1 MRGITLK
8 KVWSD
13 ESLVEFEITI
23 SDGCSK
29 FCVKVYAGHQS
40 LETLAA
46 DLERFA
52 PSIFG
57 GIYDIELGKFGPEY
71 ANGAFR
77 ARLNF
82 DMEGRGR
89 LFVTVHAESDWYPIS
104 RTHVASR
111 ATLYLSSEPG
121 LLDRFVKE
129 LRQVHAGTRY
139 EAALECVQLCVE
151 PGHFGGSNG

>member
-13 ESLVEFEITI
+13 ENLVEFEITT
-23 SDGCSK
+23 SDGCST
-29 FCVKVYAGHQS
+29 FCVKVYAGLQS
-40 LETLAA
+40 RETLAA

-52 PSIFG
+52 PNVFG
-57 GIYDIELGKFGPEY
+57 GIYDIEFGKFGPEY
-71 ANGAFR
+71 TSGAFR

-82 DMEGRGR
+82 DMEGRGQ
-89 LFVTVHAESDWYPIS
+89 LFVTVRAESDWYTFS

-121 LLDRFVKE
+121 LLGQFIQE
-129 LRQVHAGTRY
+129 LRQVHSGARDA
-139 EAALECVQLCVE
+139 AALECVQLQIDSG
-151 PGHFGGSNG
+151 PYT